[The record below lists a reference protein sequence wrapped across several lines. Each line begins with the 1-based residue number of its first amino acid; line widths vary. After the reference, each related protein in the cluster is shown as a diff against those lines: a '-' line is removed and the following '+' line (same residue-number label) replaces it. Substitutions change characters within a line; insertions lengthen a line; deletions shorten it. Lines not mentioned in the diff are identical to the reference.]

1 MAAVW
6 MGTFVHR
13 SGSIDQGSFGHLA
26 IAFIPPTFTSLE
38 VYIIFFRPMWQTY
51 SLVKSGRI
59 TDWGFHPTCQG
70 TLTDKDICVLSLS
83 LSVVS
88 GVRID
93 GAKEVFYTEKPFS
106 IHSKNVNFKNYFPF
120 TGSNLFSVLHNIYIS
135 TPLFALHPFE
145 VQYFISNTDF
155 VQL

>member
-1 MAAVW
+1 MAIDL
-6 MGTFVHR
+6 R
-13 SGSIDQGSFGHLA
+13 SFSIDQGICYFGHGLDT
-26 IAFIPPTFTSLE
+26 PTFTSLE
-38 VYIIFFRPMWQTY
+38 VYIIFLRPMWQTY

-93 GAKEVFYTEKPFS
+93 GAKEVFYTEKHFT
-106 IHSKNVNFKNYFPF
+106 IHSKNVNFENNFPF
-120 TGSNLFSVLHNIYIS
+120 TGSNLLIHLFSVLHNIYIS
-135 TPLFALHPFE
+135 TPLFALHPFK

>member
-6 MGTFVHR
+6 IGHRSEQFQHR
-13 SGSIDQGSFGHLA
+13 SGQFCYFGHGLDT
-26 IAFIPPTFTSLE
+26 PTFTSLE
-38 VYIIFFRPMWQTY
+38 YISFFSRPMWQTY